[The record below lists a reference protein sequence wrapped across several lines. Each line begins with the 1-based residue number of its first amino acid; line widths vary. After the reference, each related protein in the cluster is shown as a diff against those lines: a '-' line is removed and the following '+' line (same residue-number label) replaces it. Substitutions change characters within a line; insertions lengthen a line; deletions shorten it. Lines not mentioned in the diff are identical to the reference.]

1 MLAAGSWAGP
11 GLCYCCL
18 LGHTAD
24 VRHCMGAAGSA
35 VGSPLPHRE
44 VANSLA
50 KTLEVGGK
58 EEKLFQE
65 QFISGNE
72 SLIQVSMAFITYQH
86 LPTEQHNRLYK
97 GVPEL
102 VPGDV
107 CHVLEKQQT
116 RQRRA
121 PLQEE
126 MDTTGNSSLI
136 SWLSLYLPGKPPW
149 SMYPNTAPQM
159 ILGMACAGWREQLP
173 SPLQH
178 CLLSRISTFKSKD
191 FISQSIMQ
199 I

>member
-1 MLAAGSWAGP
+1 MLAAGSWACL

-24 VRHCMGAAGSA
+24 VRHCMGAEGSA

-58 EEKLFQE
+58 EKLFQE
-65 QFISGNE
+65 QLISGNE
-72 SLIQVSMAFITYQH
+72 SLIQVSMAFVTYQH

-102 VPGDV
+102 TPGEGCYV
-107 CHVLEKQQT
+107 TEKQQT
-116 RQRRA
+116 WQRRA

-126 MDTTGNSSLI
+126 MDIIMNSSLI
-136 SWLSLYLPGKPPW
+136 FWLSLYLPGKPPW
-149 SMYPNTAPQM
+149 TMYPSTAP
-159 ILGMACAGWREQLP
+159 
-173 SPLQH
+173 
-178 CLLSRISTFKSKD
+178 
-191 FISQSIMQ
+191 
-199 I
+199 